1 MAETKNRVRFW
12 RGTAESYELLKK
24 AGALNYWTRYSV
36 KYTSEGGIVTWK
48 EFYGDNPLT
57 EETGQLLPVID
68 IVTQL
73 PSTLN
78 PGDRYWVSAEGEN
91 YIITTIEVG
100 KDKDGEATL
109 SSRNL
114 VLKEGISVR
123 VKNKDYKSYVLINGN
138 YITYDEIDCG
148 TYDNS
153 AE

>member
-36 KYTSEGGIVTWK
+36 KYENSGLVTWK

-68 IVTQL
+68 IVQTL
-73 PSTLN
+73 PKELN
-78 PGDRYWVSAEGEN
+78 PGDRYWVSTRGIN
-91 YIITTIEVG
+91 LITTIDVG
-100 KDKDGEATL
+100 KDNNGVATL
-109 SSRNL
+109 SSRSL
-114 VLKEGISVR
+114 ELKEGMSVR
-123 VKNKDYKSYVLINGN
+123 VKNKGYKSYVVLNGE
-138 YITYDEIDCG
+138 YVTYDEIDCG

-153 AE
+153 AV

>member
-36 KYTSEGGIVTWK
+36 KYENGGLVTWK

-68 IVTQL
+68 IVQTL
-73 PSTLN
+73 PKVLN
-78 PGDRYWVSAEGEN
+78 PGDRYWVSDGGIN
-91 YIITTIEVG
+91 LITTIGVG
-100 KDKDGEATL
+100 KDNNGVATL
-109 SSRNL
+109 SSRSL
-114 VLKEGISVR
+114 ELKEGVTVR
-123 VKNKDYKSYVLINGN
+123 VKNKGYKSYLILDGEL
-138 YITYDEIDCG
+138 ITYDEIDCG

-153 AE
+153 AV

>member
-12 RGTAESYELLKK
+12 RGTVESYNLLKK

-36 KYTSEGGIVTWK
+36 KYENDGLVTWK

-57 EETGQLLPVID
+57 EDTGQLLPVID
-68 IVTQL
+68 IVQDL
-73 PSTLN
+73 PSELN
-78 PGDRYWVSAEGEN
+78 PGDRYWVSKGDVN
-91 YIITTIEVG
+91 VITTIEIG
-100 KDKDGEATL
+100 KDKDGVATL

-123 VKNKDYKSYVLINGN
+123 VKNRGYKSYLVLNGKL
-138 YITYDEIDCG
+138 ITYDEIDCG

-153 AE
+153 AV

>member
-36 KYTSEGGIVTWK
+36 KYENSGLITWK

-68 IVTQL
+68 IVQTL
-73 PSTLN
+73 PKELN
-78 PGDRYWVSAEGEN
+78 PGDRYWVSSRGIN
-91 YIITTIEVG
+91 LITIIDIG
-100 KDKDGEATL
+100 KDNNGVATL
-109 SSRNL
+109 SSRSL
-114 VLKEGISVR
+114 ELKEGMSVR
-123 VKNKDYKSYVLINGN
+123 VKNKGYKSYVVLNGE
-138 YITYDEIDCG
+138 YVTYDEIDCG

-153 AE
+153 AV

>member
-36 KYTSEGGIVTWK
+36 KYENGGLVTWK

-68 IVTQL
+68 IVQTL
-73 PSTLN
+73 PKVLN
-78 PGDRYWVSAEGEN
+78 PGDRYWVSNGGIN
-91 YIITTIEVG
+91 LITTIGVG
-100 KDKDGEATL
+100 KDDNGVATL
-109 SSRNL
+109 SSRSL
-114 VLKEGISVR
+114 ELKDGVSVR
-123 VKNKDYKSYVLINGN
+123 VKSKGYKSYLILNGEL
-138 YITYDEIDCG
+138 ITYDEIDCG

-153 AE
+153 AV

>member
-36 KYTSEGGIVTWK
+36 KYENGGSVTWK

-68 IVTQL
+68 IVQKL
-73 PSTLN
+73 PSVLN
-78 PGDRYWVSAEGEN
+78 PGDRYWVHDSG
-91 YIITTIEVG
+91 YDIITTIEVG
-100 KDKDGEATL
+100 KDEDGKAKL

-123 VKNKDYKSYVLINGN
+123 VKNKGYKSYVLINGN